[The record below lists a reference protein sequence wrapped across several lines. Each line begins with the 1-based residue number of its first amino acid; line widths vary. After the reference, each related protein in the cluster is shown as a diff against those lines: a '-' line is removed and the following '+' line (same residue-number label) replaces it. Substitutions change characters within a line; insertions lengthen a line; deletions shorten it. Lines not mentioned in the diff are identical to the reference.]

1 MREIQRSWALALRA
15 LAASSNL
22 PASRPLLAT
31 SFDSYRNALI
41 IAASHLHGDTSPQS
55 ISTSLRSRSFSQAA
69 VAEQAQPDIQL
80 TEAASER
87 IQELSK
93 KDPNMVL
100 RLRVDA
106 GGCSG
111 FSYKFDLETDPAS
124 DDIVV
129 QQHGVQLVTDA
140 VSYELLKGATV
151 DYTTDLIRAS
161 FEVTQN
167 PNASGKCG
175 CGASFEPKI

>member
-80 TEAASER
+80 TEAASE
-87 IQELSK
+87 
-93 KDPNMVL
+93 V
-100 RLRVDA
+100 
-106 GGCSG
+106 
-111 FSYKFDLETDPAS
+111 
-124 DDIVV
+124 
-129 QQHGVQLVTDA
+129 
-140 VSYELLKGATV
+140 
-151 DYTTDLIRAS
+151 
-161 FEVTQN
+161 
-167 PNASGKCG
+167 
-175 CGASFEPKI
+175 